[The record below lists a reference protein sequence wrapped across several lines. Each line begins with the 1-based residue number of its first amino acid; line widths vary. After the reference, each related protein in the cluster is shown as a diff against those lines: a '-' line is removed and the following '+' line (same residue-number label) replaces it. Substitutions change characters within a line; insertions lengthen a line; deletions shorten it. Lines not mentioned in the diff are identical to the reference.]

1 MLYLFAGFK
10 YYNPFRRI
18 LQKLEENPPWLRMLQ
33 IVLGGICI
41 ILSLVIILYIGPAVF
56 SIIIILSIIL
66 LVIGIET
73 DSAIGII
80 NPRSGR
86 SRLVSI
92 GIGLLIIGVS
102 IILMQ
107 FPIFTLAILIL
118 LGAIALLLSG
128 ISRIV
133 HGIRGGTTGRS
144 KALQIGVGILSIG
157 ISILVMIDPVNF
169 RIAAARCH
177 NLYCISSKR
186 DRNDGSW
193 NNWQT

>member
-1 MLYLFAGFK
+1 
-10 YYNPFRRI
+10 
-18 LQKLEENPPWLRMLQ
+18 MLQ

-66 LVIGIET
+66 LVIGIERI
-73 DSAIGII
+73 AIGII

-133 HGIRGGTTGRS
+133 HGIRGGTGRS

-157 ISILVMIDPVNF
+157 ISILVMIHPVNF
-169 RIAAARCH
+169 GLPLLGVIISIAFLVSGIEMMAVGITGR
-177 NLYCISSKR
+177 SR
-186 DRNDGSW
+186 DRIIS
-193 NNWQT
+193 

>member
-1 MLYLFAGFK
+1 
-10 YYNPFRRI
+10 
-18 LQKLEENPPWLRMLQ
+18 MLQ

-56 SIIIILSIIL
+56 SIIL
-66 LVIGIET
+66 LVIGIERI
-73 DSAIGII
+73 AIGII

-86 SRLVSI
+86 SRLVNI

-102 IILMQ
+102 IVLMQ

-133 HGIRGGTTGRS
+133 HGIRGGTAGRS

-157 ISILVMIDPVNF
+157 ISILVMMHPVNF
-169 RIAAARCH
+169 GLPLLGVIISIAFLVSGIEMMAVGITGRP
-177 NLYCISSKR
+177 R
-186 DRNDGSW
+186 DRIIS
-193 NNWQT
+193 